1 MKLDKSEIKVYNY
14 INNVIDTF
22 MANYNYN
29 LVIGNVYSKKYYL
42 KDTKKVVINND
53 IDDDV
58 EKAELISLGFNIFS
72 FLIMDVELFLS
83 KNNNISN
90 ILEELLI
97 NSTSNIDSDTLKW
110 VYKYNDEVLGSGDG
124 NELIIYIDKLIN
136 IVKDNLNEESL
147 NEVIDVNIIS
157 SSTEEDFY
165 ALRIAQNLRLN
176 DVKCSINENI
186 DSTFTIKLD
195 EDKLKLGILNVTDN
209 RTEDVI
215 RLDEVEIV
223 DYILSNL

>member
-22 MANYNYN
+22 MTNYNYS
-29 LVIGNVYSKKYYL
+29 LVMGNVYSKKYYS
-42 KDTKKVVINND
+42 KDKEKIVVNNN

-58 EKAELISLGFNIFS
+58 NKAELISLGFNIFS
-72 FLIMDVELFLS
+72 FLYVDVELFLS

-90 ILEELLI
+90 ILEELSI

-110 VYKYNDEVLGSGDG
+110 VYKYNDEVLGSGY
-124 NELIIYIDKLIN
+124 NNKLEINIDKLIN
-136 IVKDNLNEESL
+136 IVKDNLNEEFL
-147 NEVIDVNIIS
+147 NEVIDVSIIS
-157 SSTEEDFY
+157 CSTEEDFY
-165 ALRIAQNLRLN
+165 ALKIAQNLRLN
-176 DVKCSINENI
+176 DVKCSINENV

-209 RTEDVI
+209 RTKEVI
-215 RLDEVEIV
+215 RLDEVEVV

>member
-1 MKLDKSEIKVYNY
+1 MKLDKNDIRVYNY
-14 INNVIDTF
+14 INSVIDTF
-22 MANYNYN
+22 MTNYNYN
-29 LVIGNVYSKKYYL
+29 LVMGDVYSKKYYL
-42 KDTKKVVINND
+42 KDIKRVIINNI
-53 IDDDV
+53 IDDDIERV
-58 EKAELISLGFNIFS
+58 ELISLGFNIFS

-90 ILEELLI
+90 ILEELSI

-110 VYKYNDEVLGSGDG
+110 IYKYDDEVLGSGY
-124 NELIIYIDKLIN
+124 NNKLEINIDKLIN
-136 IVKDNLNEESL
+136 IVKDNLNEDFF

-165 ALRIAQNLRLN
+165 ALKIAQNLRLN
-176 DVKCSINENI
+176 DVKCSINEKV
-186 DSTFTIKLD
+186 DSIFTIKLD

-209 RTEDVI
+209 RTGDVI
-215 RLDEVEIV
+215 RLDEVEVV